1 MWQASG
7 KLWVNGLKRTWFLKI
22 CVFFFLFEN
31 ENKVS
36 GKWGRSCPLPGPLL
50 EGPLLGG
57 HRLQLDLSY
66 PHPGLPCVSVAR
78 PDRRGKACVR
88 PSSPPLPAPSPHAE
102 GTPPRPD
109 PPHPASLPVR
119 CPAAQGGREQPQGMG
134 IVCLSLGGL
143 LSSPPPPQKPR
154 PPGSL
159 CGCGVDTGLALPAR
173 SLLGTPQGQAAWLE
187 MAAAPQLVLC
197 SQLWWLDL
205 VLNNELLKQHEQC
218 VSHILTRRA
227 TSLS

>member
-1 MWQASG
+1 MRIRCQE
-7 KLWVNGLKRTWFLKI
+7 NGEGAALSLA
-22 CVFFFLFEN
+22 
-31 ENKVS
+31 
-36 GKWGRSCPLPGPLL
+36 PLL

-119 CPAAQGGREQPQGMG
+119 CPAAQGGREQTQGMG

-143 LSSPPPPQKPR
+143 LSSPPLSPEAPTSR
-154 PPGSL
+154 LLVWLRVGCGHRAGSACLLPPGDPSGPGRL
-159 CGCGVDTGLALPAR
+159 VGDGCRSPAGALLPA
-173 SLLGTPQGQAAWLE
+173 
-187 MAAAPQLVLC
+187 LVARFG
-197 SQLWWLDL
+197 S
-205 VLNNELLKQHEQC
+205 
-218 VSHILTRRA
+218 
-227 TSLS
+227 